1 MGQKKTLSR
10 VLAGAGILAG
20 LSAPS
25 AFAGE
30 WEFSL
35 RGVFNGTTSGVG
47 SETITGPG
55 APTLTANEPFT
66 LTARFDSSDVVFNIP
81 GSSNVPGTGFSAYA
95 PQWVTLSIGGQT
107 YSVQIYGQNPTTGLT
122 VSLFDKTNI
131 FGGSANHVAAGFI
144 QDPSADGAGIV
155 GDWLN
160 STPNLFLPTLANTQW
175 TASVPPPGMP
185 PGTPPDYFGVG
196 FASGPC
202 PTPGY
207 FANSSGICALNG
219 SDAGPLEAN
228 SVVPIPLN
236 GGLLD
241 LTLGLSQ
248 YNTYDLNNAYNI
260 NYPPPP
266 GGWPN
271 LNPNLFTASL
281 TAVPEPSTWALLLIG
296 FVGLAS
302 ASLRSG
308 RKARLAS

>member
-1 MGQKKTLSR
+1 
-10 VLAGAGILAG
+10 LAGAGILAG
-20 LSAPS
+20 LSAASVPG

-30 WEFSL
+30 WEFTLS
-35 RGVFNGTTSGVG
+35 GVFNGTTSGVG

-66 LTARFDSSDVVFNIP
+66 MTAVFNSADVVFNIP

-95 PQWVTLSIGGQT
+95 PQSVTLSIGGQT
-107 YSVQIYGQNPTTGLT
+107 YSVATYDPSIPMTGGPGLT
-122 VSLFDKTNI
+122 VALFDKTNI

-144 QDPSADGAGIV
+144 QNPSADGAGIV

-160 STPNLFLPTLANTQW
+160 STPNLFLPTLVNTRW

-207 FANSSGICALNG
+207 FANSSGICALGG

-228 SVVPIPLN
+228 AVVPIPLN

-241 LTLGLSQ
+241 LTLGLSTW
-248 YNTYDLNNAYNI
+248 NTYDLNNSYNAI
-260 NYPPPP
+260 YPPPP
-266 GGWPN
+266 G
-271 LNPNLFTASL
+271 A
-281 TAVPEPSTWALLLIG
+281 
-296 FVGLAS
+296 
-302 ASLRSG
+302 G
-308 RKARLAS
+308 RT